1 MDNKSKKSPVDRLKD
16 AGLNDMFINQTAQT
30 FDHWRQTLAA
40 IDDQDMGQD
49 DLNTIYKRYVQS

>member
-1 MDNKSKKSPVDRLKD
+1 MENNTKQLPIERLSE
-16 AGLNDMFINQTAQT
+16 AGLDDRFISQTAQT

-40 IDDQDMGQD
+40 IDDHDLGQD